1 MKKRNDPVG
10 LALLDYLNGVRG
22 KDINVISPDVEDD
35 VIPVD
40 YMFRSFDDMPEV
52 EQEALKL
59 ARGKVLD
66 VGAGAGCHALYLA
79 EQGLEV
85 TAIDSSPG
93 CVEAMKRQGL
103 KDARIQ
109 DIWKLANEKFDT
121 ILLMMN
127 GMGFAGE
134 IQYLP
139 KFLRHLKTLLNPGG
153 QILFDST
160 DLIYLFLDDE
170 GGAWLNLNE
179 KYIGEITYEM
189 EYDGISSGKFPWL
202 FVDYDLVDEAAK
214 MTGMKATKLLSME
227 TYAYL
232 GKLELR

>member
-1 MKKRNDPVG
+1 MKKGNDPVG
-10 LALLDYLNGVRG
+10 AALLDYLDGVRN
-22 KDINVISPDVEDD
+22 KEIKVFSPDVDDD
-35 VIPVD
+35 VIPVE
-40 YMFRSFDDMPEV
+40 YMFRSFDDMPQV
-52 EQEALKL
+52 EQQALKL

-66 VGAGAGCHALYLA
+66 VGAGAGSHALYLT
-79 EQGLEV
+79 EKGFEV

-103 KDARIQ
+103 ADVRMQ
-109 DIWKLANEKFDT
+109 DIWKPDNEKYDT

-127 GMGFAGE
+127 GLGFAGE

-139 KFLRHLKTLLNPGG
+139 KFLRHLKAMLKPGG

-179 KYIGEITYEM
+179 KYIGEIIYEM
-189 EYDGISSGKFPWL
+189 EYEGIRSGKFPWL
-202 FVDYDLVDEAAK
+202 FVDYDLVEEAAG
-214 MTGMKATKLLSME
+214 MTKMKATKLLSME

-232 GKLELR
+232 GKLEA